1 MRIAL
6 VADGTRGDVQPML
19 VLGRALTARGH
30 QARICAPPDF
40 AEPAAAA
47 GLEFQAVGVEVRA
60 WLTKHA
66 HAFDG
71 KPIQMLREAVVYAR
85 QCLRAQFEIL
95 PAATSGADLIVG
107 AGVQLAGRSIAALH
121 GVPYHYVVYCPVLLP
136 SSEHPS
142 MMLQRQTLPTWVNAF
157 SWVATRVLF
166 NRVFL
171 RALCTERAALGLP
184 PVADALE
191 HLIGTNPTLAADA
204 PLAPLPRDCR
214 IAARQVPALQPDGD
228 EPLPAK
234 LEAFLAQGPAP
245 VFLGFGSMGDADPK
259 RTTRSILDAL
269 SSIGC
274 RAIVSR
280 GWANLGG
287 EALPEGVLEIEDV
300 SHVRLFPRVAAV
312 VHHGG
317 AGTTTTAARAGVPQI
332 IVPHIVDQYYWAR
345 RVQLLGLGPPA
356 ILRPRLTADLLRSAI
371 AETVENEVL
380 AERARS
386 FGERLRERACVD
398 PGFVLQG

>member
-30 QARICAPPDF
+30 EVRICAPPDF
-40 AEPAAAA
+40 EESAAAA
-47 GLEFQAVGVEVRA
+47 GLEFQAVGIEVRV

-71 KPIQMLREAVVYAR
+71 KPIQMLREAVIYAR

-95 PAATSGADLIVG
+95 PDATSGADLIVG
-107 AGVQLAGRSIAALH
+107 AGVQLAGRSVAALH

-136 SSEHPS
+136 SADHPS
-142 MMLQRQTLPTWVNAF
+142 MMVQRQTLPRWVNAF
-157 SWVATRVLF
+157 SWLATRVF
-166 NRVFL
+166 FDRVFL
-171 RALCTERAALGLP
+171 RALHNERAALGLP
-184 PVADALE
+184 PVANALDY
-191 HLIGTNPTLAADA
+191 LLGPTPTLAADA
-204 PLAPLPRDCR
+204 LLAPKPRDCR
-214 IAARQVPALQPDGD
+214 VSVRQIPALQPDG

-332 IVPHIVDQYYWAR
+332 IVPHVVDQYYWAR

-356 ILRPRLTADLLRSAI
+356 VLKPRLTAETLRSAI
-371 AETVENEVL
+371 AETLENEVL
-380 AERARS
+380 IERARS
-386 FGERLRERACVD
+386 FGERLREHACVD
-398 PGFVLQG
+398 ASFVVAA